1 MVHFLNVLWLIWK
14 IQKQTLQF
22 FIHVYTGYNKLTS
35 LTSCYTCISILTKS
49 TIYINKKVQH
59 FCVKKLHTIYIHIY
73 QYACSF
79 TSCTYFIH
87 KHFVKNTRTTH
98 LLTNTFLYLLYA
110 WVKYFFTA
118 VVTVYTLL
126 YGCDLVPI
134 HLIYIGIRLKK

>member
-1 MVHFLNVLWLIWK
+1 MYILGITNWLHWHNV
-14 IQKQTLQF
+14 
-22 FIHVYTGYNKLTS
+22 IHVYQFLLRAQFT
-35 LTSCYTCISILTKS
+35 LTKKFNIS
-49 TIYINKKVQH
+49 VSK
-59 FCVKKLHTIYIHIY
+59 
-73 QYACSF
+73 
-79 TSCTYFIH
+79 SCTQFTYTFINMHAVLLLAYFIH

-134 HLIYIGIRLKK
+134 HLIYIGIRLKKLNTKTHYQPLLYNGRVSHFPIG

>member
-35 LTSCYTCISILTKS
+35 LTLCYTILTKS

>member
-35 LTSCYTCISILTKS
+35 LTYCYTCISILTKS
-49 TIYINKKVQH
+49 TIYINISVSK
-59 FCVKKLHTIYIHIY
+59 
-73 QYACSF
+73 
-79 TSCTYFIH
+79 SCTQFTYTFINMHAVLLLAYFIH

-98 LLTNTFLYLLYA
+98 SLTNTFLYLLYA